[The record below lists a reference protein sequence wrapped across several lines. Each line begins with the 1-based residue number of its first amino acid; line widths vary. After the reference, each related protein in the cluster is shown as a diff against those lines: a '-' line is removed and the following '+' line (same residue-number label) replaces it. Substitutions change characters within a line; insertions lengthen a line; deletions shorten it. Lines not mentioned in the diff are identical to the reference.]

1 MIIQIMSRRAAARAI
16 RLDPD
21 YPIIAIGETYNNDV
35 DEMITS
41 VAKNCLCLKFE
52 DIEHERVGYDTAKED
67 HIRQAIEWAKDK
79 DKLIVACR
87 AGISRSSAIA
97 YLVASSKFGPQ
108 EAVKILN
115 MEIHQPNRLVVSL
128 GAKVL
133 GSDRINEVLDDWMKD
148 LYSKFLS

>member
-1 MIIQIMSRRAAARAI
+1 MIIQIMSRRAAAKAI

-52 DIEHERVGYDTAKED
+52 DIEHERVGYDTVKEE
-67 HIRQAIEWAKDK
+67 HIEQAVEWAKDK

-87 AGISRSSAIA
+87 AGISRSSAMA
-97 YLVASSKFGPQ
+97 YIIASSRVGPE

-115 MEIHQPNRLVVSL
+115 MEIHQPNRLVVAL
-128 GAKVL
+128 GANVL
-133 GSDRINEVLDDWMKD
+133 GSNKINEVLDEWMKE